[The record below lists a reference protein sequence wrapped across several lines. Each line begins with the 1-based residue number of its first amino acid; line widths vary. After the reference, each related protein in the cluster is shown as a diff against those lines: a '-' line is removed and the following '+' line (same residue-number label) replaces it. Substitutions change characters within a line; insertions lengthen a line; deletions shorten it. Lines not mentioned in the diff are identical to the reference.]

1 MGIGRAWPSDAA
13 EITRSV
19 SRLRFGAAAC
29 RTGVSLALAKARGS
43 GKLGPASVHLEGDSP
58 KIRDAANRAQ
68 GSSGERALLGAACRG
83 DAPQGALRISGCSP
97 FHPNIDEDH
106 FKRSRW
112 SAGTGLTGE
121 ASIWF
126 RAPVSLCETA
136 SQELTGL
143 LHAEFMKFLS
153 RYARTPRSNDCPSED
168 SKRISRAFRRRA
180 LQHRGKCIPG
190 IRLPTGLMPSN
201 GRTSGAVCI
210 ERSRTLLRAP
220 GAERP
225 QADST

>member
-1 MGIGRAWPSDAA
+1 MGIGRAWPSDTA

-19 SRLRFGAAAC
+19 SRQRFGAAAC

-43 GKLGPASVHLEGDSP
+43 GKLGPAFVHLEGDRP

-143 LHAEFMKFLS
+143 LHAGFMKFLS
-153 RYARTPRSNDCPSED
+153 RYARTPSQMTARPKTPNALAGRSGAAHFTIAASA
-168 SKRISRAFRRRA
+168 SRASACRLVLCQVTA
-180 LQHRGKCIPG
+180 EHREPC
-190 IRLPTGLMPSN
+190 
-201 GRTSGAVCI
+201 A
-210 ERSRTLLRAP
+210 SRGHARF
-220 GAERP
+220 
-225 QADST
+225 